1 MDRNAEI
8 LDLMRMIAKNESGI
22 RLVNLY
28 KGLPIIYEATITA
41 IEPTTLRLLCNKY
54 QLACL
59 YLTHEVYVIGQDI
72 RGTIHADVTGLIPAR
87 DEAILANLAYVE
99 KPFILRDQIRV
110 EPTDPMKAVLQLKGS
125 LSTIETQ
132 LADISLDGLGVYID
146 RNSFHPKLFLVGNNL
161 TVILPLT
168 DTLQTRPMS
177 GGPTAV
183 NTGDLSTRFTRESMR
198 GLAFMSDDPQ
208 SQRRPVEPMPVSG
221 KTKLTAQGTIV
232 NIRPELLKGRY
243 RLGLRLLQEDRV
255 RFIISQFISNRQSEI
270 IREFRTVYDSLT
282 RNDKPKTS

>member
-8 LDLMRMIAKNESGI
+8 LELMRVIAKKETGI

-28 KGLPIIYEATITA
+28 KGLPIIYEASIA
-41 IEPTTLRLLCNKY
+41 SIESTTLRLSCNKY

-59 YLTHEVYVIGQDI
+59 FLTHEVYIIGQDI
-72 RGTIHADVTGLIPAR
+72 QGTIHADVTGLIPAR
-87 DEAILANLAYVE
+87 DEAILANLAYVD

-110 EPTDPMKAVLQLKGS
+110 EPTDPMKAVLKVRGS
-125 LSTIETQ
+125 ISTIETQ

-146 RNSFHPKLFLVGNNL
+146 RNSFHPKLFLIGNDL
-161 TVILPLT
+161 TVILPLS
-168 DTLQTRPMS
+168 DTLQSRPWA
-177 GGPTAV
+177 GPSAA

-198 GLAFMSDDPQ
+198 GLAFLGEDAQ
-208 SQRRPVEPMPVSG
+208 VQRRPAEPLPPPSA

-243 RLGLRLLQEDRV
+243 RLGLRLFEEDRV

-282 RNDKPKTS
+282 RSDKTKNP